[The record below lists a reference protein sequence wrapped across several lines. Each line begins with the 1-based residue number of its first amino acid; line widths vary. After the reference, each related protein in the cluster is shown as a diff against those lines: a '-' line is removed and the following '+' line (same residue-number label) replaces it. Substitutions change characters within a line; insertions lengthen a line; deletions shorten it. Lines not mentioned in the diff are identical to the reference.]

1 MNFHLRLK
9 LTRDLEKNY
18 EGSSIDE
25 RWDAASDQISGEV
38 APQTEITDYRQWTR
52 DYRLQTVDQRLQI
65 TDSGL
70 EITDYRQWT
79 RDYRL
84 QTVD

>member
-9 LTRDLEKNY
+9 LTPDLEKNY
-18 EGSSIDE
+18 EGSSRDE
-25 RWDAASDQISGEV
+25 RWDAASDQISDEV
-38 APQTEITDYRQWTR
+38 APK
-52 DYRLQTVDQRLQI
+52 QRLQI